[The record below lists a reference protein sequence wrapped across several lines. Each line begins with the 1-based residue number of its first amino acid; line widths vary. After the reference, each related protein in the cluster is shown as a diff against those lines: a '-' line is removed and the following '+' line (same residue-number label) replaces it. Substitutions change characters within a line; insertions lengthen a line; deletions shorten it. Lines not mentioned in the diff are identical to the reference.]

1 MSRLPAP
8 RALSRSADV
17 PSWWP
22 TRWYYGW
29 ALVLTLGLTAA
40 VSYGVLSYA
49 FAVFVTPMSEELG
62 WSKAKITGAFSVAHL
77 VAGLAAIPAGRW
89 MDRNGARALMTLGS
103 VLAAILLI
111 AWSRVHSAA
120 GFYVVWALMGV
131 VSAAVLYE
139 PAFVV
144 VTTWFRRGR
153 ARAFTALTFIGGF
166 SSIIFVPL
174 TTLLVERFGWR
185 SALLWL
191 AGISLVLAAVPQAL
205 VLRRRPS
212 DLGLEPDGDASATDR
227 VISGGS
233 ASRRNAPGDTGD
245 HHTGLTAREAYRTH
259 AFRWLTIG
267 FALSG
272 LTVMAVTVH
281 FVPLLR
287 ERGYSA
293 GFAGAAMGALGL
305 MALPGRLIFTPL
317 GSRGSRP
324 LITASVMVMA
334 ALAIVMLLL
343 SESRAAVWVFVVLF
357 GTGFGA
363 LAPARAALVA
373 DAFGASSYGE
383 INGTIALA
391 LSVAR
396 AAGPIGASLVYEAS
410 GSTGAHRYDMVLL
423 VLLVLTV
430 ASAAAVLASG
440 ARRVNVAVIPA
451 AP

>member
-1 MSRLPAP
+1 
-8 RALSRSADV
+8 LSRSADV
-17 PSWWP
+17 PRWWP

-29 ALVLTLGLTAA
+29 ALALTLGLTAA

-62 WSKAKITGAFSVAHL
+62 WSKATITGAFSVAQL

-89 MDRNGARALMTLGS
+89 MDRNGARGLMTLGS
-103 VLAAILLI
+103 VFAAILLI
-111 AWSRVHSAA
+111 AWSRVHSVMA
-120 GFYVVWALMGV
+120 FYAVWALIGV
-131 VSAAVLYE
+131 ASAAVLYE
-139 PAFVV
+139 PAFLVV
-144 VTTWFRRGR
+144 ATWFRHDR
-153 ARAFTALTFIGGF
+153 ARALTALTFIGGF

-185 SALLWL
+185 SALLWM
-191 AGISLVLAAVPQAL
+191 AGISVVLAAIPQAL

-212 DLGLEPDGDASATDR
+212 DLGLEPDGAARATGR
-227 VISGGS
+227 AIAGGS
-233 ASRRNAPGDTGD
+233 DSRRDTSGDGRD
-245 HHTGLTAREAYRTH
+245 SHTGVTAREAYRTP
-259 AFRWLTIG
+259 AFRWLTVG

-272 LTVMAVTVH
+272 LTIMAMTVH

-287 ERGYSA
+287 ERGFSA

-305 MALPGRLIFTPL
+305 MALPGRLFITPL
-317 GSRGSRP
+317 GNRGSRP
-324 LITASVMVMA
+324 LITAAVMAMA
-334 ALAIVMLLL
+334 ALAIIVLLL
-343 SESRAAVWVFVVLF
+343 SESRAAVWIFVVLF
-357 GTGFGA
+357 GAGFGA

-373 DAFGASSYGE
+373 ETFGVTSYCE
-383 INGTIALA
+383 ISGTIALA

-396 AAGPIGASLVYEAS
+396 ATGPVGASLVYEAS
-410 GSTGAHRYDMVLL
+410 GSTGAHRYDVVLV

-440 ARRVNVAVIPA
+440 ARRPTVAVVPA